1 MSTITTQ
8 TNAAYEIVGKFIKI
22 AGRLT
27 NLGTISRVAQ
37 TKLNDPE
44 QPYTLMAWSDNNA
57 FPVIMHKSSDP
68 EEIEER
74 FKQVSSFVLKHKQ
87 EKRKFVQIDKLLFA
101 KDLIADVSPV
111 VRKDNFLLAITPQV
125 AGAKPTWIAYDS
137 EEELN
142 ENLAKV
148 EQQLT
153 A

>member
-8 TNAAYEIVGKFIKI
+8 TNAAYEIVGKFIKV

-44 QPYTLMAWSDNNA
+44 QPYTLMAWSDNHA
-57 FPVIMHKSSDP
+57 FSVIMHKSSDP
-68 EEIEER
+68 EEIEEH
-74 FKQVSSFVLKHKQ
+74 FKQVSNLVLKQK
-87 EKRKFVQIDKLLFA
+87 KLKFVQIDKLLFA

-111 VRKDNFLLAITPQV
+111 VRKDNFWLVITPQV
-125 AGAKPTWIAYDS
+125 AGAKPTWISYDS
-137 EEELN
+137 EDELN